1 MGCFRQM
8 FRCMIAPFKREQ
20 PRVLE
25 IGPPTNFR
33 KEEPPA
39 CFSDAESVLSPKQ
52 TPIERPILTKETQHI
67 DVSGQPR
74 NSDGEDRNDDRD
86 NGLPAIAPGDAPESC
101 STDEHQAVSTRFRD
115 RVRPSRW
122 FKSTKD
128 AVLPNTGCLINE

>member
-1 MGCFRQM
+1 MGCFRQL
-8 FRCMIAPFKREQ
+8 FRSMLAPFKREQ

-74 NSDGEDRNDDRD
+74 NSDGEERNDDRD
-86 NGLPAIAPGDAPESC
+86 SGLSAITQGDAPEPC
-101 STDEHQAVSTRFRD
+101 STDEHQTVSTRFRD
-115 RVRPSRW
+115 RIRPTRW
-122 FKSTKD
+122 FRPAKNAAAED
-128 AVLPNTGCLINE
+128 TGGL